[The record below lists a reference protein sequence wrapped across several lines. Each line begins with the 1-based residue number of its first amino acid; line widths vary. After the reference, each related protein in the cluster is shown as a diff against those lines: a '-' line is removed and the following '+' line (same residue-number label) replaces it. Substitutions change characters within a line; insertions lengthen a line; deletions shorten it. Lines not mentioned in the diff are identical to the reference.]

1 MAHQISHVLVT
12 GATGFIGAHIV
23 DQLLAKGIKVRG
35 TTRTLAKG
43 QRMKEARPQH
53 SSLLEFVQIDDFTG
67 KTDFTEAVQEVDGVI
82 HAASVCLATVDGTL
96 KKSY

>member
-1 MAHQISHVLVT
+1 MATAYSHVLVT

-43 QRMKEARPQH
+43 ERMKDVRPQY
-53 SSLLEFVQIDDFTG
+53 SNQLDFVQIEDFTAN
-67 KTDFTEAVQEVDGVI
+67 TDFTKAVEDVDGII
-82 HAASVCLATVDGTL
+82 HAASVRVEPIQHN
-96 KKSY
+96 

>member
-43 QRMKEARPQH
+43 QRMNDARPQH
-53 SSLLEFVQIDDFTG
+53 SSLLEFVQINDFTG
-67 KTDFTEAVQEVDGVI
+67 HTDFTEAVQGVDAVI
-82 HAASVCLATVDGTL
+82 HAASVCTATARDAL
-96 KKSY
+96 K